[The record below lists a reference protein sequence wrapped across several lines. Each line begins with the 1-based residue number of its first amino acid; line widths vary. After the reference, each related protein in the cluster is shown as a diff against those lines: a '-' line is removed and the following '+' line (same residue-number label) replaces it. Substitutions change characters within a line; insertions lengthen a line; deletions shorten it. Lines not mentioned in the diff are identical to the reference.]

1 MEFYQVIKKRRSVRE
16 LQSRA
21 IPDDS
26 LKRIVEAGLMAPS
39 NDHLRDWEFVI
50 LQDQEEKENVLQFVK
65 RSSIKQMENKNIA
78 NMKKKQQQEMYLDAM
93 PKQYSMLSQSGCVI
107 LVFFK
112 ATSAIFN
119 ATSLNALNPVAS
131 VWCCIENILL
141 STAAEGLASS
151 IRIPVGEEGAF
162 VSDLVH
168 TPKDYLLACYI
179 GIGYP
184 LEETVKIEQVVHSV
198 ESKMHFGKW

>member
-78 NMKKKQQQEMYLDAM
+78 NMKNKQQQEMYLDAM

-107 LVFFK
+107 LVFFQ
-112 ATSAIFN
+112 SN
-119 ATSLNALNPVAS
+119 Q
-131 VWCCIENILL
+131 C
-141 STAAEGLASS
+141 
-151 IRIPVGEEGAF
+151 
-162 VSDLVH
+162 
-168 TPKDYLLACYI
+168 
-179 GIGYP
+179 
-184 LEETVKIEQVVHSV
+184 
-198 ESKMHFGKW
+198 HF